1 MTTKTPHPLAHPLNN
16 TQPGEKN
23 TYLNDFGKD
32 TPLVNPV
39 SEETLHKTQHY
50 RLNRVREKLRETDI
64 AAVLMFDPVN
74 IRYAMDASNMSIW
87 TAHNPTR
94 YAMVFADGPV
104 ILWEFHNC
112 EHLVKH
118 LDTIDEV
125 RTATSWAYFGS
136 GPRLQEKADRWAAEI
151 VDVMKQHGGDNMRLA
166 IDRIEP
172 EGIPSLEKGGVE
184 VLAGQGLMEH
194 ARVIKSAEELELM
207 RWTIHVCEHAMH
219 RMYAEQRPGMT
230 ENQCWAYLHFEN
242 IRNGGEWIET
252 RLLAS
257 GERTNPW
264 MQESS
269 NKVMVE
275 GEILSFDTDMIGP
288 YGYCADISRTWTVG
302 HVKPTDE
309 QRRLYANAY
318 EQVHYNMGILKA
330 GMTFKDFID
339 NSWKMPDEFYNN
351 RYSYLV
357 HGVGMA
363 DEYPG
368 VTYGGH
374 DWDSTGY
381 DGVFEAGM
389 TVCVESYI
397 GADGGKEGVKVEEQV
412 LITEDGC
419 ERLSTF
425 PWEVDW
431 L

>member
-1 MTTKTPHPLAHPLNN
+1 MIVTPL
-16 TQPGEKN
+16 GEKR
-23 TYLNDFGKD
+23 TYLNDLGKD
-32 TPLVNPV
+32 APLVNPV
-39 SEETLHKTQHY
+39 SSDTLYRAQHY
-50 RLNRVREKLRETDI
+50 RLNRVREKLSEADI
-64 AAVLMFDPVN
+64 AAILLWDPVN
-74 IRYAMDASNMSIW
+74 IRYATDASNMSIW

-112 EHLVKH
+112 QHLASH
-118 LDTIDEV
+118 LDTIDEI

-136 GPRLQEKADRWAAEI
+136 GPRLQEKAERWAAEI
-151 VDVMKQHGGDNMRLA
+151 IDVMRTYGGGNMRLA
-166 IDRIEP
+166 IDRMAP
-172 EGIPSLEKGGVE
+172 EGIPSLEKGGVIT
-184 VLAGQGLMEH
+184 LPGQGLMEH
-194 ARVIKSAEELELM
+194 ARVIKSPDELTLM
-207 RWTIHVCEHAMH
+207 RWTIHVCEHAMQ
-219 RMYAEQRPGMT
+219 RMYEEQRPGMS

-264 MQESS
+264 MSESS
-269 NKVMVE
+269 HKIMAE
-275 GEILSFDTDMIGP
+275 GEILAFDTDMVGP

-302 HVKPTDE
+302 HTKPTDE

-318 EQVHYNMGILKA
+318 EQVHYNMGLLKA
-330 GMTFKDFID
+330 GMHFKTFID
-339 NSWKMPDEFYNN
+339 NSWKMPNEFYKN

-357 HGVGMA
+357 HGIGMA

-368 VTYGGH
+368 VVYGGH

-397 GADGGKEGVKVEEQV
+397 GSDGGKEGVKVEEQV

-419 ERLSTF
+419 EPLSTF
-425 PWEVDW
+425 AWETHW